1 MESLK
6 PYGPTNPL
14 LSLSTFIHQNCLR
27 LGAELA
33 SRLDDTKRFAGTL
46 ASNWSTAPI
55 LRHRPPFASVSQPKQ
70 AAPASLSSDH
80 VAKTLAGTAV
90 YTVSNSNNEFV
101 LISDPNAAKSIGLL
115 CFRQEDA
122 EAFLAQVRTRRREL
136 RSEAKVVPITL
147 DQVYM
152 LKVEGIAF
160 RFLPDPVQIKN
171 ALELKAADSR
181 SGFDGVP
188 VFQSDLLV
196 VKKKN
201 KRYCPVYFTKEDIEK
216 ELSKVSRAARGPAFS
231 QHIMVGSLEAVLRKM
246 EVTRHCLYKL

>member
-122 EAFLAQVRTRRREL
+122 EAFLAQV
-136 RSEAKVVPITL
+136 SI
-147 DQVYM
+147 
-152 LKVEGIAF
+152 
-160 RFLPDPVQIKN
+160 
-171 ALELKAADSR
+171 
-181 SGFDGVP
+181 
-188 VFQSDLLV
+188 
-196 VKKKN
+196 
-201 KRYCPVYFTKEDIEK
+201 
-216 ELSKVSRAARGPAFS
+216 VSRVKCQESNRIEEILFLFLS
-231 QHIMVGSLEAVLRKM
+231 FFLSFFFLSVLFF
-246 EVTRHCLYKL
+246 LNFDQ

>member
-1 MESLK
+1 MKLPENSNLHALKLRRPHYQTRGKYHSVPLSLLYLSGMESHK

-55 LRHRPPFASVSQPKQ
+55 LRHRPPFASVSQPKKAL
-70 AAPASLSSDH
+70 AAVLSSDH
-80 VAKTLAGTAV
+80 VAKSLAGTAV

-122 EAFLAQVRTRRREL
+122 EAFLAQVSDFLAREML
-136 RSEAKVVPITL
+136 GKQRIEEILSLFLSFSFSFVFLEFRPVKYFVRCVVRHFPRNETEI
-147 DQVYM
+147 Y
-152 LKVEGIAF
+152 
-160 RFLPDPVQIKN
+160 
-171 ALELKAADSR
+171 SR
-181 SGFDGVP
+181 SVLIYWW
-188 VFQSDLLV
+188 SCLW
-196 VKKKN
+196 
-201 KRYCPVYFTKEDIEK
+201 R
-216 ELSKVSRAARGPAFS
+216 FS
-231 QHIMVGSLEAVLRKM
+231 G
-246 EVTRHCLYKL
+246 